1 MRSVAARTSLN
12 DACVRSGA
20 TRPRLCSSCPAA
32 TSSGSIQGVASFM
45 VWLLVLLSG
54 AGRLGG
60 KCRCGRGQA
69 RQHLLGKE
77 PDAFLGLLVVEKAR
91 AADEDEMAETAD
103 LVVNLHDLVVDRIRV
118 AGAKNAAG
126 DRLLGGDADQAVG
139 GASHRLRARP
149 RLGAIV
155 LRRDLRRHPAW
166 QKFRHL
172 RRLLEAGVEEPQGL
186 AADPHSFLIGVADIA

>member
-45 VWLLVLLSG
+45 ISLLVRLGG

-60 KCRCGRGQA
+60 KWRGVRWQA
-69 RQHLLGKE
+69 RQNLLGKQ
-77 PDAFLGLLVVEKAR
+77 PDPFLSLLVVEKAR
-91 AADEDEMAETAD
+91 AADKNEMAEAAD
-103 LVVNLHDLVVDRIRV
+103 FVVNLHYLLIDRIRV
-118 AGAKNAAG
+118 AGAQNAAG
-126 DRLLGGDADQAVG
+126 DRLLGGDADQAVS

-149 RLGAIV
+149 WLGAIV
-155 LRRDLRRHPAW
+155 LRRDLRRHPPW

-172 RRLLEAGVEEPQGL
+172 RRLLEAGVEEP
-186 AADPHSFLIGVADIA
+186 